1 MYAKLKITATLS
13 VLSGLHIG
21 GGSAFSA
28 IGAVDNEVIKDPLTD
43 MPLIPG
49 SSLKGKMRS
58 LLAKAF
64 NQSMVRSPDADDIRV
79 RRLFGCGSSEGR
91 ALPSR
96 LIFSD
101 SVLGKSPSPLDE
113 YSRAVEIKSENTISR
128 LTAIANPRQ
137 MERVIRNSCF
147 NVDILY
153 EISHA
158 VDDYLTETAEDLETL
173 GTGFRLLS
181 LDYLGGSGSR
191 GYGRVAFENFS
202 VEVCYGSVA
211 PEELQL
217 WRESFIAATGT
228 VPAEENGA

>member
-1 MYAKLKITATLS
+1 MYAKLKITATLR

-191 GYGRVAFENFS
+191 GYGRIAFENFS

>member
-1 MYAKLKITATLS
+1 MYAKLRITATLR

-28 IGAVDNEVIKDPLTD
+28 IGAVDNEVIRDPLTD

-58 LLAKAF
+58 LLAKAC
-64 NQSMVRSPDADDIRV
+64 NQSMAALPDADDIRV
-79 RRLFGCGSSEGR
+79 RRLFGCGSSDGK

-101 SVLGKSPSPLDE
+101 SVLEKSPSPLDE
-113 YSRAVEIKSENTISR
+113 YARAVEIKSENTINR
-128 LTAIANPRQ
+128 LTAVANPRQ

-147 NVDILY
+147 AVDILY
-153 EISHA
+153 EISPA
-158 VDDYLTETAEDLETL
+158 VTDYMTEVAEDLETL

-191 GYGRVAFENFS
+191 GYGRVAFENFA
-202 VEVCYGSVA
+202 VDVCYGTVD
-211 PEELQL
+211 PEELSL
-217 WRESFIAATGT
+217 WRECFMDAAEAA
-228 VPAEENGA
+228 PAAGENA

>member
-1 MYAKLKITATLS
+1 MYAKLKITATLR